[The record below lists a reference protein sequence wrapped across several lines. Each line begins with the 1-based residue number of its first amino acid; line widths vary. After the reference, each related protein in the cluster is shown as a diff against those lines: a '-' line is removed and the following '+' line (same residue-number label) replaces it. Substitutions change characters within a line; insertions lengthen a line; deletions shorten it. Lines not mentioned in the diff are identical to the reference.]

1 MSGAQ
6 GNATKVVNA
15 AQQTQQA
22 LSNAGKTV
30 VSALQSSQP
39 AKMIPLLLGLAS
51 LTALFVGF
59 GMQYFL
65 IGHGKSAK
73 ERIDPLMKN
82 SVSTITSIAVLSII
96 GVGLYY
102 ALQQIERPFFWLF
115 VLVMIQLMFLHVA
128 LSASLYQVQITS

>member
-59 GMQYFL
+59 GMQYF
-65 IGHGKSAK
+65 
-73 ERIDPLMKN
+73 
-82 SVSTITSIAVLSII
+82 
-96 GVGLYY
+96 
-102 ALQQIERPFFWLF
+102 F
-115 VLVMIQLMFLHVA
+115 VF
-128 LSASLYQVQITS
+128 

>member
-30 VSALQSSQP
+30 ASALQSSQP